1 MVPAL
6 STVLITGA
14 GGYVGGRLVRQL
26 AGGAGP
32 GAVRALNRHPAP
44 WLGISETLG
53 DLCTVPAAEIASA
66 CAGCDAVV
74 HLAGED
80 ELVAARDP
88 ERALGSTVLAAQRL
102 ASACRSAGVPRLVYL
117 STVHVYGARM
127 EPGAVL
133 DETLRAEPRSA
144 YAISR
149 LACEHALAAAL
160 GSDTELVVL
169 RLTNSVGAPADVAVD
184 RWSLVTN
191 DLARQ
196 GTRDGRLTLQSHGAQ
211 WRDFVALSD
220 ACVVIAAGCRPSSLA
235 PGTYNLASGVPRTV
249 RQLAGLVQD
258 AFATRT
264 GQRPPLDAPELPT
277 DAPAPYRV
285 ATDRLTAVGLA
296 PATDLAVAVGETVDF
311 CLANRD
317 HLR

>member
-14 GGYVGGRLVRQL
+14 GGYIGGRLAATL
-26 AGGAGP
+26 ARGGS
-32 GAVRALNRHPAP
+32 AVRGFSRDPAP
-44 WLGISETLG
+44 WLGIPETIG
-53 DLCTVPAAEIASA
+53 DLCTASAQEIATA

-80 ELVAARDP
+80 ELVAAREP
-88 ERALGSTVLAAQRL
+88 ERALGGTVLAAQRL
-102 ASACRSAGVPRLVYL
+102 AAACRTAGVPRLVYL

-127 EPGAVL
+127 APEAVL

-160 GSDTELVVL
+160 GTDTAFVVL
-169 RLTNSVGAPADVAVD
+169 RLTNSVGAPADVGVD

-196 GTRDGRLTLQSHGAQ
+196 GACEGRLTLHSHGAQ
-211 WRDFVALSD
+211 WRDFVALGD
-220 ACVVIAAGCRPSSLA
+220 ACTVIAAACHSGALA

-249 RQLAGLVQD
+249 RELAGLVQD
-258 AFATRT
+258 AFAAQT
-264 GQRPPLDAPELPT
+264 GRRPPLIAPAPPT

-285 ATDRLTAVGLA
+285 APDRLAAAGLA
-296 PATDLAVAVGETVDF
+296 PGADLGPAVAETVDF

-317 HLR
+317 HLG

>member
-14 GGYVGGRLVRQL
+14 GGYVGGPL
-26 AGGAGP
+26 AATLARAGS
-32 GAVRALNRHPAP
+32 AVRAFSRDPAP
-44 WLGISETLG
+44 WLEIPETIG
-53 DLCTVPAAEIASA
+53 DLCTASTQQIATA

-80 ELVAARDP
+80 ELVAAREP
-88 ERALGSTVLAAQRL
+88 ERALGGTVLAAQRL
-102 ASACRSAGVPRLVYL
+102 AAACRTGGVPRLVYL
-117 STVHVYGARM
+117 STVHVYGTRM
-127 EPGAVL
+127 APGAVL

-144 YAISR
+144 YAIAR

-160 GSDTELVVL
+160 GADTELVVL
-169 RLTNSVGAPADVAVD
+169 RLTNSVGAPADISVD

-196 GTRDGRLTLQSHGAQ
+196 GAREGRLTLRSHGAQ
-211 WRDFVALSD
+211 WRDFVALGD
-220 ACVVIAAGCRPSSLA
+220 ACTVIAAACRSSALP

-249 RQLAGLVQD
+249 REVAGLVQD
-258 AFATRT
+258 AFAART
-264 GQRPPLDAPELPT
+264 GERPVLT
-277 DAPAPYRV
+277 APAPPVTPPGPYRV
-285 ATDRLTAVGLA
+285 APDRLAAAGLA
-296 PATDLAVAVGETVDF
+296 PGADLGPAIAETVDF

-317 HLR
+317 HLG